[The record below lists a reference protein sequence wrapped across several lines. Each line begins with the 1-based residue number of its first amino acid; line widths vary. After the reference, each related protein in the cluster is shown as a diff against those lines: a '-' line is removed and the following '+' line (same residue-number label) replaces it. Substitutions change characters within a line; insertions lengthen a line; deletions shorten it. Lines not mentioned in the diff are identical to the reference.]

1 MRCFLPITGD
11 MNDSRLHRIDEYLSE
26 DWIEA
31 WAAEVVGQVEEYLAK
46 HAAFEAFL
54 DGSE

>member
-1 MRCFLPITGD
+1 
-11 MNDSRLHRIDEYLSE
+11 MNDGGLHLIDEYLSE

-31 WAAEVVGQVEEYLAK
+31 WAGDVVSQVEEYLAK

-54 DGSE
+54 EGSD